1 MTDAVR
7 AERLAALAGRR
18 AGVDGSR
25 RRRPAEAARILVAG
39 AGTAAM
45 LAMTAAMA
53 RHDQSTAA
61 ALASTPP
68 LVLSAQ
74 TLDTGMAA
82 SASAFPEAPSGQ
94 VGEASAAVVPAQT
107 VTVIRPTRAATV
119 RTNGSR

>member
-1 MTDAVR
+1 MTDAAR

-18 AGVDGSR
+18 VSAGGGR
-25 RRRPAEAARILVAG
+25 KRRPAEAARILVAG

-53 RHDQSTAA
+53 RHDQANEAA
-61 ALASTPP
+61 ISAAPP

-74 TLDTGMAA
+74 TFEMGPTVSGPAT
-82 SASAFPEAPSGQ
+82 APAPAPQISGRPSTI
-94 VGEASAAVVPAQT
+94 APAQT
-107 VTVIRPTRAATV
+107 VTVITPTRAATV

>member
-1 MTDAVR
+1 MTDAAR

-18 AGVDGSR
+18 VSAGGGR
-25 RRRPAEAARILVAG
+25 KRRPAEAARILVAG

-53 RHDQSTAA
+53 RHDQANEAA
-61 ALASTPP
+61 ISAIPP

-74 TLDTGMAA
+74 TLEAGPTVIGPAPAPALRTGGQS
-82 SASAFPEAPSGQ
+82 SAVA
-94 VGEASAAVVPAQT
+94 PAQT
-107 VTVIRPTRAATV
+107 VTVITPTRAATV